1 LRNILYFGLPAG
13 MLCLFLL
20 GFLYPSFQIIQTSGA
35 QSNATSDAQSNAT
48 SDAQLNA
55 TYATY
60 ENPKF
65 GLTLKYPSTWSVD
78 ELRNDPDAP
87 ADDSIVVIFKTEPQ
101 EQNDKYLENVIINVQ
116 GPRSDIK
123 SLDGYTKNSI
133 QAFRYM
139 SDIKITKS
147 VKDTLAGFPAHQ
159 LQYTSKIYTP
169 ASQEVLLKKM
179 QVFTVLD
186 HVGYVVTYAAEQ
198 AEYDKN
204 IQYAENLINSIKID
218 RNAI

>member
-1 LRNILYFGLPAG
+1 LYFGLPAG

-87 ADDSIVVIFKTEPQ
+87 AE
-101 EQNDKYLENVIINVQ
+101 
-116 GPRSDIK
+116 GPP
-123 SLDGYTKNSI
+123 G
-133 QAFRYM
+133 
-139 SDIKITKS
+139 
-147 VKDTLAGFPAHQ
+147 G
-159 LQYTSKIYTP
+159 
-169 ASQEVLLKKM
+169 E
-179 QVFTVLD
+179 
-186 HVGYVVTYAAEQ
+186 
-198 AEYDKN
+198 
-204 IQYAENLINSIKID
+204 
-218 RNAI
+218 